1 MARTAT
7 NQATT
12 IGIAIG
18 KNNFHL
24 IGLNVRF
31 GSNADINSVTQVRL
45 LSGVK
50 QTPNVRFL
58 SPKRS
63 CAANVRSW
71 G

>member
-1 MARTAT
+1 MFSAMTEAGAGGSVNTR
-7 NQATT
+7 
-12 IGIAIG
+12 
-18 KNNFHL
+18 
-24 IGLNVRF
+24 NVRF
-31 GSNADINSVTQVRL
+31 GSKADLNSVTQLRL

-63 CAANVRSW
+63 CAANVRFW